1 MSDNDTSS
9 TEAPTRREYVKY
21 GGAVVGGG
29 LLAGCTG
36 DSDGGTTP
44 VSEATETNTDTE
56 TTTENTSY
64 SVTMSP
70 MGTIEF
76 DAAPETWIGDYGFAA
91 DIGVA
96 LGQFDGL
103 VGMTSWVWYTG
114 FYDELPGVS
123 VDAENMETT
132 ITRDG
137 AVDKERYYELDPDLI
152 TVDPNRL
159 LWDLD
164 TDDIDEIIEN
174 VAPFLGSAARRKR
187 GADFYK
193 WPDEEPYQYYSLR
206 EQLDIYGRAFQE
218 QERAAAIAEVHRT
231 TIEDVKSRLPSREE
245 RPSIGLIHPT
255 SPDPQTGAFGVYNTS
270 SELQKTFG
278 KKQYRDLGVQDAFA
292 GEYGGESWME
302 TDYEGMLEHDPDA
315 IVFHF
320 GVGNQE
326 AVPEAI
332 EAMQDDS
339 LGSQLTAVQN
349 DRLYMGGTA
358 YQGPIINLFQTEMLA
373 KQLHPD
379 EFGEWRGLGKTPEHE
394 QLFDRQRVADIIN
407 GEF

>member
-1 MSDNDTSS
+1 MTDIS
-9 TEAPTRREYVKY
+9 TDDGLTRRDTVKY

-36 DSDGGTTP
+36 SGE
-44 VSEATETNTDTE
+44 S
-56 TTTENTSY
+56 TTEAETASDESY
-64 SVTMSP
+64 SLTMEP
-70 MGTIEF
+70 MGAVEF
-76 DAAPETWIGDYGFAA
+76 DEPPETWIGDYGFAA
-91 DIGVA
+91 DIGLA

-123 VDAENMETT
+123 VDVEEMQTT
-132 ITRDG
+132 ISREG
-137 AVDKERYYELDPDLI
+137 GIDKEVFYKLDPDLI
-152 TVDPNRL
+152 TLDPNRL
-159 LWDLD
+159 LWHFD
-164 TDDIDEIIEN
+164 TDDIDEIIQN

-187 GADFYK
+187 GEDFYK
-193 WPDEEPYQYYSLR
+193 WPDSEPYRYYSLR
-206 EQLDIYGRAFQE
+206 EQLDIYGQAFQQ
-218 QERAAAIAEVHRT
+218 QERAAAMAEVHRT
-231 TIEDVKSRLPSREE
+231 TIQEVKSRLPARED

-255 SPDPQTGAFGVYNTS
+255 SPHPKTGSFGVYNTS

-278 KKQYRDLGVQDAFA
+278 KKQYRDLGVVDAFA
-292 GEYGGESWME
+292 GEYGGGSWME
-302 TDYEGMLEHDPDA
+302 TDYEGLLEQDPDA
-315 IVFHF
+315 FVFHF

-326 AVPEAI
+326 ALPEAI

-339 LGSQLTAVQN
+339 LGSQLSAVQN

-373 KQLHPD
+373 KQLYP
-379 EFGEWRGLGKTPEHE
+379 EAFGEWRGLGETPEDE

-407 GEF
+407 GDF